1 MEIQISEGALE
12 DLAVLPKREALRI
25 LRKIERLRGG
35 FVGDIKKLHGADSA
49 YRLRSGKYRV
59 LFDLDAD
66 VVVIQRIGDR
76 KDIYE

>member
-1 MEIQISEGALE
+1 MQ
-12 DLAVLPKREALRI
+12 
-25 LRKIERLRGG
+25 GG
-35 FVGDIKKLHGADSA
+35 MVGDIRKLHGADSA

-66 VVVIQRIGDR
+66 VVVIQRIGNR